1 MICPRCSSKA
11 NLIMA
16 LANDR
21 QLPSREPNV
30 FVQYRCEQGHYF
42 ITLKL
47 FDGTIYQE
55 HYVTSNE
62 QNPDYRASLN

>member
-1 MICPRCSSKA
+1 
-11 NLIMA
+11 MA